1 MRKIV
6 LLSFA
11 NTDYSDSLV
20 RLKKETEA
28 FPFDKRFF
36 LTEKDLQP
44 ELRKKIHWFK
54 HRRGYGYWRWKGFII
69 YNQLQELE
77 DDDILVYS
85 DAGNVFNCKGIPRFV
100 EYIKMLDNSTSGILA
115 FQEIYKEKVY
125 TKADL
130 FEFLNVNK
138 EDPIIESNQLLS
150 GCIFLKKNNITLT
163 LCKQWYDININ
174 HYDLITDKKSKAP
187 NYDGFIENRHD
198 QSVFSLLAKR
208 CNPIILNTDEFIAV
222 DNDWDKLSEKPI
234 QARRAR
240 YGDQSLKKKVKRF
253 LLRPL
258 ILLIRWYIIIF
269 ENMDMQ
275 RPFQIKGRTY

>member
-11 NTDYSDSLV
+11 NTDYSDSLI
-20 RLKKETEA
+20 RLRKETEV
-28 FPFDKRFF
+28 FPFDERVF
-36 LTEKDLQP
+36 LTEKDLKP

-69 YNQLQELE
+69 YNQLQRME
-77 DDDILVYS
+77 DGDILVYS
-85 DAGNVFNCKGIPRFV
+85 DAGNVFNYKGIPRFL
-100 EYIKMLDNSTSGILA
+100 EYIKMLDNSISGILA
-115 FQEIYKEKVY
+115 FQEKEY

-130 FEFLNVNK
+130 FEFLNVNSG
-138 EDPIIESNQLLS
+138 DSAMESNQLLS

-163 LCKQWYDININ
+163 LTKQWYDINLY
-174 HYDLITDKKSKAP
+174 HYDLVTDKRSKIP

-198 QSVFSLLAKR
+198 QSVFSLLAKK
-208 CNPIILNTDEFIAV
+208 CNPIIQNTDEFVAV
-222 DNDWDKLSEKPI
+222 DNDWGKLSDKPI
-234 QARRAR
+234 HARRAR
-240 YGDQSLKKKVKRF
+240 YSDQSLKKKIKRF

-258 ILLIRWYIIIF
+258 ILVIRWYIIIF

>member
-11 NTDYSDSLV
+11 NTDYSDSLI
-20 RLKKETEA
+20 RLRKETEV
-28 FPFDKRFF
+28 FPFDERVF
-36 LTEKDLQP
+36 LTEKDLKP

-69 YNQLQELE
+69 YNQLQRME
-77 DDDILVYS
+77 DGDILVYS
-85 DAGNVFNCKGIPRFV
+85 DAGNVFNYKGIPRFL
-100 EYIKMLDNSTSGILA
+100 EYIKMLDNSISGILA
-115 FQEIYKEKVY
+115 FQERYKEKEY

-130 FEFLNVNK
+130 FEFLNVNSG
-138 EDPIIESNQLLS
+138 DSAMESNQLLS

-163 LCKQWYDININ
+163 LTKQWYDINLY
-174 HYDLITDKKSKAP
+174 HYDLVTDKRSKIP

-198 QSVFSLLAKR
+198 QSVFSLLAKK
-208 CNPIILNTDEFIAV
+208 CNPIIQNTDEFVAV
-222 DNDWDKLSEKPI
+222 DNDWGKLSDKPI
-234 QARRAR
+234 HARRAS
-240 YGDQSLKKKVKRF
+240 YSDQSLKKKIKRF

-258 ILLIRWYIIIF
+258 MLVIRWYIIICDK
-269 ENMDMQ
+269 MDMQ